1 MNGEGIDPAF
11 SGESGDNA
19 MIVPSDIPGG
29 EFDMEKNTKS
39 GIQHLGS
46 ALALICRITRLV
58 FSMTGILGLIG
69 SVVSLFAPNLIEFFE
84 GLYRQNILYQILTI
98 SADIGSMEEK
108 YAAAIGCFI
117 TALCFFALSYFMR
130 KLQYLFVDFIKSEK
144 PFTRE
149 MAKRIR
155 RDSFAFL
162 VIAVYNPLAAIVLFL
177 FSYFLSYLAEY
188 AAYIQEQAD
197 QTNRIQG
204 ELVYSFA
211 EITENKSRQTG
222 QHIRRVSEYAK
233 ILALAMGMSPE
244 QAENL
249 RLASTMHDIGKLM
262 VPAAILEKPGKLTDE
277 EFGEIKKHS
286 SYGGQL
292 LENVEGDVMKLART
306 VALEHHERPDGKG
319 YPAGKTDGSREG
331 RIVAVA
337 DVYDALTSRRSYKE
351 PWEEDRAYQE
361 IVKGSGTQF
370 DPEVVEAFKKSYDQI
385 SEIREKY
392 KD

>member
-1 MNGEGIDPAF
+1 
-11 SGESGDNA
+11 
-19 MIVPSDIPGG
+19 
-29 EFDMEKNTKS
+29 MEKKTKT
-39 GIQHLGS
+39 GIAHLGS
-46 ALALICRITRLV
+46 ALALICRITRMV
-58 FSMTGILGLIG
+58 FVITGVVLLIG
-69 SVVSLFAPNLIEFFE
+69 SVVSLSGSDLIRNVEW
-84 GLYRQNILYQILTI
+84 LYKQNVLYQILLFF
-98 SADIGSMEEK
+98 AGIGSMEEK

-117 TALCFFALSYFMR
+117 TALSFFALSYFMR
-130 KLQYLFVDFIKSEK
+130 RLQYFFVSLVTSEK
-144 PFTRE
+144 PFTME
-149 MAKRIR
+149 MAKKIR
-155 RDSFAFL
+155 HSSFAFL
-162 VIAVYNPLAAIVLFL
+162 LISVYNPLAAIVLCL
-177 FSYFLSYLAEY
+177 FMYFLSYLAEY
-188 AAYIQEQAD
+188 GAYIQRQAD

-204 ELVYSFA
+204 EMVYSFA

-233 ILALAMGMSPE
+233 IIALAMGMSQE
-244 QAENL
+244 QAEKL

-262 VPAAILEKPGKLTDE
+262 VPTSILEKPGKLTDE
-277 EFGEIKKHS
+277 EFAEIKKHS

-319 YPAGKTDGSREG
+319 YPSGKTEGSIEG

-351 PWEEDRAYQE
+351 PWEADRAYQE

-370 DPEVVEAFKKSYDQI
+370 DTEVVEAFKKSYDQI
-385 SEIREKY
+385 SEVREKF

>member
-1 MNGEGIDPAF
+1 
-11 SGESGDNA
+11 
-19 MIVPSDIPGG
+19 
-29 EFDMEKNTKS
+29 MEKNTKS

-46 ALALICRITRLV
+46 ALALICRITRLM

-69 SVVSLFAPNLIEFFE
+69 SVVSLFAPDLIEYFE
-84 GLYRQNILYQILTI
+84 GLYRQNILYQVLSI
-98 SADIGSMEEK
+98 SAGFGSMEEK

-130 KLQYLFVDFIKSEK
+130 KLQYFFVNFIESEK

-149 MAKRIR
+149 LAKRMR
-155 RDSFAFL
+155 RGSYAFL
-162 VIAVYNPLAAIVLFL
+162 VLAVYNPLAAIVLFL

-262 VPAAILEKPGKLTDE
+262 VPAAILEKPGKLTEE

-319 YPAGKTDGSREG
+319 YPTGRTDGSREG